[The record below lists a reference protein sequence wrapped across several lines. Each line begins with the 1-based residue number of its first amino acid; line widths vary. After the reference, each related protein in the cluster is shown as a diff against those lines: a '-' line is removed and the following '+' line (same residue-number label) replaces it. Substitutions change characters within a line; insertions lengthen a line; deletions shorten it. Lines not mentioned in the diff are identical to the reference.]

1 VFPIWAKCEMRVGN
15 IRPRIQTAYM
25 CCPHT
30 SSVKKTCP
38 KTYTSSSKLNQVLID
53 HTLVNGPVGCEPV
66 AYRVDN

>member
-30 SSVKKTCP
+30 SSVKKIVQGVH
-38 KTYTSSSKLNQVLID
+38 TSSTELNQVLFD
-53 HTLVNGPVGCEPV
+53 HTLVNGPVSCEPV